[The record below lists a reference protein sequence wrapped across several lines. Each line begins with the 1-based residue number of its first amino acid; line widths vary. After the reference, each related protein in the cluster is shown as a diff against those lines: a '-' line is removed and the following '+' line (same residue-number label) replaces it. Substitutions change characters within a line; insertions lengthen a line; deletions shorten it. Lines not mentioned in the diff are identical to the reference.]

1 MRVSR
6 RAWLWG
12 LAAPV
17 WSQVEDEALW
27 REFVKWYESRPVEDT
42 NPRLSYLEELKR
54 RGVAAE
60 EVERRGAVLERLV
73 RTRWVELMPHF
84 FDRTYRS
91 GAPRFNPEPNAWL
104 VENVKGLKPGRA
116 LDVDMGQG
124 RNAVFLAQAGWDVSG
139 FDSSKEGVAV
149 AKKAARAAGVKLR
162 AVVEKHED
170 FDYGLAL
177 WDLVV
182 MTYAWVD
189 VHGPLVGKIVESIK
203 PGGRLVY
210 EQMVEMS
217 GGEGAA
223 PWLPR
228 PGEAARIF
236 GALQVIR
243 NEEVTARADWSWRPE
258 RLVRLVAERP
268 R

>member
-1 MRVSR
+1 
-6 RAWLWG
+6 LG

-17 WSQVEDEALW
+17 WGQADDEALW
-27 REFVKWYESRPVEDT
+27 RDFLKWYESRPVEDT
-42 NPRLSYLEELKR
+42 NPRVSYLEELKR
-54 RGVAAE
+54 RGVAAA
-60 EVERRGAVLERLV
+60 EVERRGALLERLTQ
-73 RTRWVELMPHF
+73 TRWLELMPRF
-84 FDRTYRS
+84 FDRTYKS

-104 VENVKGLKPGRA
+104 VENVKGLAPGRA

-124 RNAVFLAQAGWDVSG
+124 RNAVFLARAGWAVTG

-149 AKKAARAAGVKLR
+149 ARRAARAAGVKLT

-170 FDYGLAL
+170 FDYGRER

-189 VHGPLVGKIVESIK
+189 VRGPLMRRIVDSLK

-236 GALQVIR
+236 TPLRVLR

-258 RLVRLVAERP
+258 RLVRLVAEKQGVS
-268 R
+268 